1 MLLLTSL
8 MCLWDVVCFMWSPTK
23 APHRWA
29 TWHDGGSKYVVRLIS
44 CIPNFN
50 FRFTKAIADPGD
62 CINSYRYLCIQCG
75 KPRQSSHHDVMK
87 LVNMNMG
94 ILTASTPPRESP
106 VMSTLNSIGATGR
119 KPNVSDQ
126 KGRYLHD
133 SNLRQELK
141 RKYAATGP
149 RAGEYVFDM
158 FENNNIYSQ
167 MSENTMA
174 ERTEARC
181 RSRERGGEPYYG
193 LCEYSLKLGSRIH
206 PCACCLTPYINPAQY
221 FWHTPKFGVHIRS
234 QSPQST
240 NEKE

>member
-1 MLLLTSL
+1 MLCALCGHPQKPRTDGQHD
-8 MCLWDVVCFMWSPTK
+8 MTGG
-23 APHRWA
+23 A
-29 TWHDGGSKYVVRLIS
+29 T
-44 CIPNFN
+44 
-50 FRFTKAIADPGD
+50 IADPGD

-106 VMSTLNSIGATGR
+106 IMSTLNSIGATGR

-149 RAGEYVFDM
+149 RA
-158 FENNNIYSQ
+158 
-167 MSENTMA
+167 ENTMA

-181 RSRERGGEPYYG
+181 RSRERGGSTHVPVASHRTSTQHSISGILLNSVFTYVHNHHNQPTRKNRTAPETRFRKDVLGDCVDSLATVFARRKRRHLVG
-193 LCEYSLKLGSRIH
+193 LDGSGSLIRI
-206 PCACCLTPYINPAQY
+206 
-221 FWHTPKFGVHIRS
+221 
-234 QSPQST
+234 
-240 NEKE
+240 